1 MAKQLW
7 HDIRWEDKHLYSN
20 VTSTNYGDPVRA
32 LYQVEPDGRPSRRDL
47 TKAGLEHFGYEDED
61 KEEALE
67 AEREAKREQER
78 ERKRERKEAEREAKR
93 EREKEKEK
101 DGCCPSSSL
110 SNSIC
115 DSIIDSIPGLRCI
128 IDCCW

>member
-7 HDIRWEDKHLYSN
+7 HDISWEDKHLYSN
-20 VTSTNYGDPVRA
+20 VTSTSYGNPVQA
-32 LYQVEPDGRPSRRDL
+32 LYQVEPDGRPSRKDL
-47 TKAGLEHFGYEDED
+47 TKAGLKHFGYEDED

-67 AEREAKREQER
+67 AEREAKRER
-78 ERKRERKEAEREAKR
+78 ERERKEAEREAKR
-93 EREKEKEK
+93 EREREKEK

-128 IDCCW
+128 VDWCC

>member
-67 AEREAKREQER
+67 AEREAKRER
-78 ERKRERKEAEREAKR
+78 ERERKEAEREAKR

>member
-32 LYQVEPDGRPSRRDL
+32 LYQVEPDGRPSRKDL
-47 TKAGLEHFGYEDED
+47 TKAGLKHFGYEDED

-67 AEREAKREQER
+67 AEREAKRER
-78 ERKRERKEAEREAKR
+78 ERERKEAEREAKR

-115 DSIIDSIPGLRCI
+115 NSIIDSIPGLRCI

>member
-32 LYQVEPDGRPSRRDL
+32 LYQVEPDGRPRRRDL
-47 TKAGLEHFGYEDED
+47 TKAGLKHFGYEDED

-67 AEREAKREQER
+67 AEREAKRER
-78 ERKRERKEAEREAKR
+78 ERERKEAEREAKR

-115 DSIIDSIPGLRCI
+115 NSIIDSIPGLRCI

>member
-47 TKAGLEHFGYEDED
+47 TKAGLKHFGYEDED
-61 KEEALE
+61 KEEARE
-67 AEREAKREQER
+67 AEREAKRER
-78 ERKRERKEAEREAKR
+78 ERERKEAEREAKR

-115 DSIIDSIPGLRCI
+115 NSIIDSIPGLRCI

>member
-47 TKAGLEHFGYEDED
+47 TKAGLKHFGYEDED

-67 AEREAKREQER
+67 AERDAKRER
-78 ERKRERKEAEREAKR
+78 ERERKEAEREAKR

-115 DSIIDSIPGLRCI
+115 NSIIDSIPGLRCI

>member
-78 ERKRERKEAEREAKR
+78 ERKRAISRASEPTPPKTGEKR
-93 EREKEKEK
+93 AGTDRNP
-101 DGCCPSSSL
+101 CHS
-110 SNSIC
+110 
-115 DSIIDSIPGLRCI
+115 
-128 IDCCW
+128 

>member
-47 TKAGLEHFGYEDED
+47 TKAGLKHFGYEDED

-67 AEREAKREQER
+67 AEREAKRER
-78 ERKRERKEAEREAKR
+78 ERERKEAEREAKR

-115 DSIIDSIPGLRCI
+115 NSIIDSIPGLRCI

>member
-47 TKAGLEHFGYEDED
+47 TKAGLKHFGYEDED

-67 AEREAKREQER
+67 AEREAKRER
-78 ERKRERKEAEREAKR
+78 ERERKEAERE
-93 EREKEKEK
+93 
-101 DGCCPSSSL
+101 
-110 SNSIC
+110 
-115 DSIIDSIPGLRCI
+115 
-128 IDCCW
+128 

>member
-7 HDIRWEDKHLYSN
+7 HDISWEDKHLYSN
-20 VTSTNYGDPVRA
+20 VTSTSYGNPVQA
-32 LYQVEPDGRPSRRDL
+32 LYQVEPDGRPSRKDL
-47 TKAGLEHFGYEDED
+47 TKAGLKHFGYEDED

-67 AEREAKREQER
+67 AEREAKRER
-78 ERKRERKEAEREAKR
+78 ERERKEAEREAKR
-93 EREKEKEK
+93 EREREKEK
-101 DGCCPSSSL
+101 GGCCPSSSL

-115 DSIIDSIPGLRCI
+115 NSIIDSIPGLRCI

>member
-47 TKAGLEHFGYEDED
+47 TKAGLKHFGYEDED

-67 AEREAKREQER
+67 AEREAKRER
-78 ERKRERKEAEREAKR
+78 ERERKEAEREAKR

>member
-7 HDIRWEDKHLYSN
+7 HDISWEDKHLYSN
-20 VTSTNYGDPVRA
+20 VTSTSYGNPVQA
-32 LYQVEPDGRPSRRDL
+32 LYQVEPDGRPSRKDL
-47 TKAGLEHFGYEDED
+47 TKAGLKHFGYEDED

-67 AEREAKREQER
+67 AEREAKRE
-78 ERKRERKEAEREAKR
+78 RKRERKEAEREAKR
-93 EREKEKEK
+93 EREREKEK

-128 IDCCW
+128 VDCCC

>member
-7 HDIRWEDKHLYSN
+7 HDISWEDKHLYSN
-20 VTSTNYGDPVRA
+20 VTSTSYGNPVQA
-32 LYQVEPDGRPSRRDL
+32 LYQVEPDGRPSRKDL
-47 TKAGLEHFGYEDED
+47 TKAGLKHFGYEDED

-67 AEREAKREQER
+67 AEREAKRER
-78 ERKRERKEAEREAKR
+78 ERERKEAEREAKR

-128 IDCCW
+128 VDCCC

>member
-7 HDIRWEDKHLYSN
+7 HDISWEDKHLYSN
-20 VTSTNYGDPVRA
+20 VTSTSYGNPVQA
-32 LYQVEPDGRPSRRDL
+32 LYQVEPDGRPSRKDL
-47 TKAGLEHFGYEDED
+47 TKAGLKHFGYEDED

-67 AEREAKREQER
+67 AEREAKRKR
-78 ERKRERKEAEREAKR
+78 ERERKEAEREAKR
-93 EREKEKEK
+93 EREREKEK

-128 IDCCW
+128 VDCCC

>member
-7 HDIRWEDKHLYSN
+7 HDISWEDKHLYSN
-20 VTSTNYGDPVRA
+20 VTSTSYGNPVQA
-32 LYQVEPDGRPSRRDL
+32 LYQVEPDGRPSRKDL
-47 TKAGLEHFGYEDED
+47 TKAGLKHFGYEDED

-67 AEREAKREQER
+67 AEREAKRER
-78 ERKRERKEAEREAKR
+78 ERERKEAEREAKR
-93 EREKEKEK
+93 EREREKEK

-128 IDCCW
+128 VDCCC